1 MLNKLSLSAKLTLG
15 SALIVLLCLTVSI
28 SLMSWK
34 VQDSVRDLTLSQ
46 ARAIGGVEAG
56 KVKSQLDEAMTV
68 AHSIEQSFKAMKAS
82 GIKDRQAYHNLLKET
97 LTANPG
103 LAGAWAGFE
112 PNALDGNDEA
122 YKNAG
127 DGLHD
132 ETGRYIAYFYNFGKG
147 VEPYYLTGYADEGEG
162 GDYYNKPKRTKAA
175 SIVDP
180 VFYDIDGNQVLLV
193 SFVYPV
199 LDEGGNFIGV
209 IGVDMNLNDMSASF
223 NNLKPFGEESSVNL
237 VSNNGKWVAH
247 TEADLLAKELDP
259 SNGVLKQAAEGL
271 RTGQPLEAKD
281 GDFFRLFI
289 PVEIRDSDAPW
300 SVAVNVPTAKL
311 TEQAD
316 VVQRYTILGGILLLL
331 VLIGA
336 LLCICQI
343 MIRNPLQHS
352 ISVIKRLMDGDYK
365 VEVTGQERGDEIGDI
380 NRALEQFKGNAE
392 RVQRMEEEK
401 LQAEVQASKDR
412 QEARMKMAND
422 FESSVGQIISSVSSS
437 ANGMRSTA
445 QNMASTANQSS
456 EQASVVTTA
465 AQEAS
470 ANVQSVAAATEE
482 LSSSINEI
490 SAQVQR
496 SADIASG
503 AVEETSKTNEKVEG
517 LAAAADK
524 IGEVVKLINDIAE
537 QTNLLALNAT
547 IEAARA
553 GEAGKGFAVVASE
566 VKSLA
571 NQTAKATE
579 EISGQI
585 SSIQGETRD
594 AVEAIRGIST
604 TINSIHEVATAIAS
618 AVEEQG
624 AATAEITKSVQ
635 QASNGTD
642 QVTSNIEQ
650 VREAANTTE
659 SAAGG
664 VETSASELAEEA
676 RQLEEKVHD
685 FIGHLRSVTS

>member
-1 MLNKLSLSAKLTLG
+1 MFNKLSLGAKLTLG
-15 SALIVLLCLTVSI
+15 SALAVLVCLTVGI
-28 SLMSWK
+28 LLMSWT
-34 VQDSVRDLTLSQ
+34 VQDSVRSLTLSQ
-46 ARAIGGVEAG
+46 ARSIGEVQAG
-56 KVKSQLDEAMTV
+56 KVKSRLDEAMTV
-68 AHSIEQSFKAMKAS
+68 AHSIEQAFKALQES
-82 GIKDRQAYHNLLKET
+82 GVEGREAYHNVLRQT
-97 LTANPG
+97 LEANPG
-103 LAGAWAGFE
+103 LAGTWAGFE
-112 PNALDGNDEA
+112 PDALDGKDEA
-122 YKNAG
+122 YKNAD
-127 DGLHD
+127 DGHHD

-147 VEPYYLTGYADEGEG
+147 VEPYFLTGYTNTDEGGE
-162 GDYYNKPKRTKAA
+162 YYNKPKRTKAA

-199 LDEGGNFIGV
+199 LDDTGAFLGV
-209 IGVDMNLNDMSASF
+209 IGVDMSLNDMSAAF
-223 NNLKPFGEESSVNL
+223 DELKPFGDDSSVNL

-247 TEADLLAKELDP
+247 AQKELHAKELDP
-259 SNGVLKQAAEGL
+259 ENKVFKQAVEGIL
-271 RTGQPLEAKD
+271 TGQPLEAQD
-281 GDFFRLFI
+281 GDLFRLFI

-300 SVAVNVPTAKL
+300 SVVVNVPTAKL

-316 VVQRYTILGGILLLL
+316 IVQNYTVIGGILLLL
-331 VLIGA
+331 VLIAA
-336 LLCICQI
+336 LLCISRI
-343 MIRNPLQHS
+343 MIRNPLQQS
-352 ISVIKRLMDGDYK
+352 ISVIKRLMEGDFK
-365 VEVTGQERGDEIGDI
+365 TEVPGQERGDEIGDI

-401 LQAEVQASKDR
+401 LEAEKRASVER
-412 QEARMKMAND
+412 QEARMTMAND
-422 FESSVGQIISSVSSS
+422 FEDSVGQIISSVSSS
-437 ANGMRSTA
+437 AGDMRQTA
-445 QNMASTANQSS
+445 QDMAATANQSS
-456 EQASVVTTA
+456 SQAAVVATA
-465 AQEAS
+465 AEEAS

-490 SAQVQR
+490 STQVQR

-503 AVEETSKTNEKVEG
+503 AVEETSKTNDKVEG

-585 SSIQGETRD
+585 SAIQGETRD
-594 AVEAIRGIST
+594 AVDAIRGISS
-604 TINSIHEVATAIAS
+604 TINAIHEVATAIAS

-635 QASNGTD
+635 QAANGTD
-642 QVTSNIEQ
+642 QVTSNIVQ
-650 VREAANTTE
+650 VREAAGTTG
-659 SAAGG
+659 SAAGE
-664 VETSASELAEEA
+664 VESSASELAQEA
-676 RQLEEKVHD
+676 RQLEEKVRD
-685 FIGHLRSVTS
+685 FISHLRTVAS

>member
-1 MLNKLSLSAKLTLG
+1 MLNKLSLSAKLTIG

-28 SLMSWK
+28 ALMSWT
-34 VQDSVRDLTLSQ
+34 VQDSVRDLTLNQ

-68 AHSIEQSFKAMKAS
+68 AHTIDQAFKALKAS
-82 GIKDRQAYHNLLKET
+82 GVADRQVYHNVLKET
-97 LTANPG
+97 LEANPG
-103 LAGAWAGFE
+103 LAGTWAGFE

-127 DGLHD
+127 DGHHD

-147 VEPYYLTGYADEGEG
+147 VEPYFLTGYTDPGEG
-162 GDYYNKPKRTKAA
+162 GEYYNKPKRTKAA

-199 LDEGGNFIGV
+199 LDENGAFLGV
-209 IGVDMNLNDMSASF
+209 IGVDMSLNEMSAAF
-223 NNLKPFGEESSVNL
+223 NELKPFGDESSVNL
-237 VSNNGKWVAH
+237 ISNNGKWVAH
-247 TEADLLAKELDP
+247 AQADLHAKELDP
-259 SNGVLKQAAEGL
+259 QNPVLKEAVEGIRSGQA
-271 RTGQPLEAKD
+271 LEAED
-281 GDFFRLFI
+281 GGLFRLFI

-300 SVAVNVPTAKL
+300 SVVVNVPTAKL

-316 VVQRYTILGGILLLL
+316 VVRNYTVIGGIVLLL

-343 MIRNPLQHS
+343 MIRNPLQRS
-352 ISVIKRLMDGDYK
+352 IAVISRLMEGDYK
-365 VEVTGQERGDEIGDI
+365 IEVPGQDRGDEIGDI
-380 NRALEQFKGNAE
+380 NRALEQFKDNAE

-401 LQAEVQASKDR
+401 LEAEKRASVER
-412 QEARMKMAND
+412 QEARMSMAND

-437 ANGMRSTA
+437 ADGMRTTA
-445 QNMASTANQSS
+445 QNMAATANQSS
-456 EQASVVTTA
+456 SQASVVTTA
-465 AQEAS
+465 AEEAS

-482 LSSSINEI
+482 LSASINEI

-503 AVEETSKTNEKVEG
+503 AVEETSKTNDKVEG

-571 NQTAKATE
+571 NQTASATE

-585 SSIQGETRD
+585 TAIQGETRD
-594 AVEAIRGIST
+594 AVDAIRGIST

-642 QVTSNIEQ
+642 QVTSNIAE
-650 VREAANTTE
+650 VREAANTTG
-659 SAAGG
+659 SAAGE
-664 VETSASELAEEA
+664 VESSASELAQEA
-676 RQLEEKVHD
+676 RQLEEKVHE